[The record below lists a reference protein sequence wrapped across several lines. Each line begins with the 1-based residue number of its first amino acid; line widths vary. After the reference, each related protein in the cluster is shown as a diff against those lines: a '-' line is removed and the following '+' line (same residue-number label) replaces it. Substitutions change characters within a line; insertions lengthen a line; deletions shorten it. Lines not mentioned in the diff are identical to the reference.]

1 MQTPF
6 YFSPKPVIRTF
17 WDFYPANLHVH
28 LFLQRFHMDIDVGT
42 VAEGLAQLVFDIRGA
57 TVRFVKRYPAW
68 HTQMHLY
75 GDIAAYTTG
84 AEMMYAAHLRLT
96 LGNLYNPLLHISRQ
110 TLLEQFAGGGINQPQ
125 RRTHDEDTHHN
136 GGNRV
141 KHCPAS
147 SRANLW
153 SSRAWWLSLL
163 SLQPNRRVFRQ

>member
-75 GDIAAYTTG
+75 GDIAAYT
-84 AEMMYAAHLRLT
+84 RLI
-96 LGNLYNPLLHISRQ
+96 P
-110 TLLEQFAGGGINQPQ
+110 P
-125 RRTHDEDTHHN
+125 
-136 GGNRV
+136 
-141 KHCPAS
+141 PANCS
-147 SRANLW
+147 
-153 SSRAWWLSLL
+153 
-163 SLQPNRRVFRQ
+163 RRVCRLMWMHL